1 MLQNKQKIL
10 YLKSNCVNKFYTSV
24 ASVGNNILYRGV
36 EDGRRVKFKIDYS
49 PTLFLPSKKES
60 PWKTLKGE
68 NLEPIKLGGIRDARD
83 FIKRYDEVEN
93 FKIYGM
99 NRFEYAFITEQ
110 HGGMVDWEMD
120 QISIGVVDIE
130 VGSENGFPDPY
141 IASQPITA
149 ICIKYFDGTCVVFG
163 CGDYEVKG
171 TETYIKCLD
180 EYWLCKNFLN
190 YWQSN
195 CPDIITGW
203 NIKFFDM
210 PYIVNRFRK
219 ILSEE
224 ETKKLSPWNIITER
238 KANVNNRELIA
249 YDFLGVCALDYIEL
263 YKWYAPGGK
272 SQESYRLDNIAQVE
286 LGEGKIAYDEYDSL
300 HALYRQNY
308 QKFIEYN
315 IKDVDLILKL
325 DDKLK
330 LLELAITLA
339 YDTKTN
345 YDDVFAQTRMWDS
358 LTYSYLLN
366 KKIVV
371 PPRVVKD
378 KTSAF
383 EGAYVKEPQVGLH
396 NWIASFDLNSLY
408 PHLMVQYN
416 ISPETL
422 IEPSNY
428 TDEMRNIIMDGVSVD
443 KMLSKQVDTSNL
455 FGVTLTPNGQFFRTD
470 KQGFLPKMM
479 EEMYVDRSKFKKLM
493 LKAKQDYEN
502 ELEQS
507 KKYEIEKRIARYN
520 NLQLAKKVSLNSAYG
535 ALGSQYFRFYD
546 LRMALGVTTAG
557 QLSIRWIENKLN
569 EYMNGLLKTTGIDYV
584 IASDTDSIY
593 LKLGPLVD
601 KITQKD
607 TKVEKVISIMDKICE
622 DKLQPFIDSSYKE
635 LAEYVHA
642 YKQKMEM
649 KREGLSDKG
658 IWTAKKRY
666 ILNIYNNEGI
676 QYNEPQIKVMGLEM
690 IKSSTPSAV
699 REKMRQSIGIMMNG
713 SEEDIHKF
721 IEDFK
726 SEFRTLA
733 VEDISFPRGLNG
745 LKTYADSVMMYKKGT
760 PIHVKGAIIYNHF
773 LKQKGLDKKYPF
785 IQEGEKLK
793 FTYLKQPNP
802 FKDSVISFPQRLP
815 KEFDMQMYIDYD
827 TQFEKAFIEPI
838 KVILDCMGWSTEKK
852 NSLESFF

>member
-1 MLQNKQKIL
+1 M
-10 YLKSNCVNKFYTSV
+10 SKFYTSV

-171 TETYIKCLD
+171 TEKYIKCED
-180 EYWLCKNFLN
+180 EYRLCKNFLN

-224 ETKKLSPWNIITER
+224 ETRKLSPWNIITER

-358 LTYSYLLN
+358 LTYSYLLD

-396 NWIASFDLNSLY
+396 NWVASFDLNSLY
-408 PHLMVQYN
+408 PHLMMQYN

-443 KMLSKQVDTSNL
+443 KMLSKQVDTSKL
-455 FGVTLTPNGQFFRTD
+455 SGVTLTPNGQFFRTD

-479 EEMYVDRSKFKKLM
+479 EEMYIDRSKFKKLM

-502 ELEQS
+502 ETDES
-507 KKYEIEKRIARYN
+507 KKYDIEKRIARYN

-546 LRMALGVTTAG
+546 LRQALAVTLAG

-622 DKLQPFIDSSYKE
+622 DKLQPFIDTSYQE
-635 LAEYVHA
+635 LASYVHA

-666 ILNIYNNEGI
+666 ILNIYNNEGV

-699 REKMRQSIGIMMNG
+699 REKMRESIGIMMNG

-815 KEFDMQMYIDYD
+815 KEFDMQMYIDYE

-838 KVILDCMGWSTEKK
+838 KVILDCMGWSIEKN

>member
-1 MLQNKQKIL
+1 M
-10 YLKSNCVNKFYTSV
+10 KSNCVNKFYTSV

-171 TETYIKCLD
+171 TEIYIKCLD

-396 NWIASFDLNSLY
+396 NWVASFDLNSLY
-408 PHLMVQYN
+408 PHLMMQYN

-455 FGVTLTPNGQFFRTD
+455 YGVTLTPNGQFFRTD

-546 LRMALGVTTAG
+546 LRMALGVTTTG

-593 LKLGPLVD
+593 LRLGPLVD
-601 KITQKD
+601 KVYGTGQKASTSPEIDKQQVITF
-607 TKVEKVISIMDKICE
+607 MDRVCE
-622 DKLQPFIDSSYKE
+622 DKLQPFIDTSYQE

-666 ILNIYNNEGI
+666 ILNIYNNEGV

-827 TQFEKAFIEPI
+827 TQFEKAFVEPI
-838 KVILDCMGWSTEKK
+838 KVILDCMGWSTEKS